1 MLAAAQL
8 GSRGLGLLRDRLLA
22 TGFGAGA
29 ELDIYYA
36 AFRIP
41 DFIYQ
46 ILILGAISAAFIPVF
61 AGYLATNRKIDAD
74 KVASSILTVG
84 SIGLSVAAGISWLL
98 APLFMPLVAP
108 GFTDAQ
114 VNEAVSLTRIM
125 LLSPI
130 LFGLSGIFGSI
141 LNSHRKFI
149 AYATAPLFYNL
160 GIIAGALAAPKY
172 GLDWL
177 AIGVVG
183 GAVLQMVVQ
192 LGAVWRTGFR
202 FRPRLDL
209 RHPGVR
215 RIILL
220 AIPATIG
227 LAITQINW
235 LLETIIA
242 TTLREGSLA
251 QFMLA
256 TSLSMLPVGVIGAS
270 FATAVFPI
278 LAAAAS
284 RRQNDVFTVNLVG
297 VIRKIL
303 YFVIP
308 ASIAMLL
315 LRAQLVRLIYGAG
328 KFDFTDTRFVT
339 SLVGI
344 LAVSLFA
351 QALIPLLTRAFY
363 ALRNTKTPVLISAVS
378 VLLNISLALGLSY
391 YLGVVGLAIAFSAAS
406 IIQLALLLFFLSAKV
421 PALEDRAML
430 KAITNIG
437 LASLLMGGAIYGTL
451 YGVAFVAEHLAR
463 DYTVAYFFVQTA
475 AAVTVGTAAYLTVT
489 RRMGLPEAEQF
500 LSRLKRH
507 PSPSRGLR

>member
-1 MLAAAQL
+1 M
-8 GSRGLGLLRDRLLA
+8 LRDRLLA
-22 TGFGAGA
+22 TGFGASA
-29 ELDIYYA
+29 ELDTYYA

-46 ILILGAISAAFIPVF
+46 VLILGAISAAFIPVF
-61 AGYLATNRKIDAD
+61 AGYLAHKRKDEAD
-74 KVASSILTVG
+74 KVASSILTIG
-84 SIGLSVAAGISWLL
+84 FLGLSVAAGLAWLL
-98 APLFMPLVAP
+98 TPQFMPFVAP
-108 GFTDAQ
+108 GFTGAQ
-114 VNEAVSLTRIM
+114 LDTTIELTRIM

-141 LNSHRKFI
+141 LNSNRKFI

-160 GIIAGALAAPKY
+160 GIIAGALVAPAY
-172 GLDWL
+172 GLEWL
-177 AIGVVG
+177 AIGVVVG
-183 GAVLQMVVQ
+183 ALLQMLVQLLAVL
-192 LGAVWRTGFR
+192 RTGFK
-202 FRPRLDL
+202 FRPRIDW

-215 RIILL
+215 RIALL
-220 AIPATIG
+220 GIPATAG

-256 TSLSMLPVGVIGAS
+256 SSLSMLPVGVIGVS
-270 FATAVFPI
+270 FATAVFPV
-278 LAAAAS
+278 LAEAAS
-284 RRQNDVFTVNLVG
+284 RKATDVFTFNLVT

-308 ASIAMLL
+308 ASVAIML

-339 SLVGI
+339 SLLGI

-363 ALRNTKTPVLISAVS
+363 ALRNTKTPVLISALGVI
-378 VLLNISLALGLSY
+378 VNIALALGFSY

-421 PALEDRAML
+421 PAIEDSQMLRAVGQI
-430 KAITNIG
+430 A
-437 LASLLMGGAIYGTL
+437 LASLLMGGVIYGSL
-451 YGVAFVAEHLAR
+451 YGVAFVAEHLAKEF
-463 DYTVAYFFVQTA
+463 TVAYFLIQTTA
-475 AAVTVGTAAYLTVT
+475 AAAIGAATYLFITK
-489 RRMGLPEAEQF
+489 RMGLPEADQF
-500 LSRLKRH
+500 LSWIGRKRLKEVKDVR
-507 PSPSRGLR
+507 